1 MTTTAEASSTDSFP
15 VTVEV
20 GGLTGPAQFAEL
32 SDALA
37 ALLASLRALPLSS
50 EQQDYFDDL
59 LGPPAVQ
66 AIGHRLATYGEVRAL
81 AFIGLT
87 SYVVKLYPADPAVP
101 E

>member
-1 MTTTAEASSTDSFP
+1 MTTTTEASSPDSFP

-20 GGLTGPAQFAEL
+20 RGVTRPAQFAKL

-81 AFIGLT
+81 AFVGLT
-87 SYVVKLYPADPAVP
+87 SYVVKLYSADPAVP
-101 E
+101 K